1 MNSKRLR
8 MNEQGRMFIPMNVEG
23 GGYDENFFSTPKLIT
38 VGLLVLVLV
47 ILIATLASPENRL
60 SALGKVLAIVFYLF
74 IASFVVRYVIFEERY
89 YFKMYKKML
98 ANQNPT
104 TAVFWRIAAIRDT
117 VRGGILRYSDGKY
130 GAILKLERDSIIG
143 KNSEFRESHF
153 DALSD
158 FYKEI
163 ALRKLAFVQ
172 LNMMERADN
181 DSRIPALDTL
191 ILNEPNANLRKVLQL
206 ELGYIKNRSRET
218 LYETDYIL
226 VYTTKLERVDSLI
239 SDIQACASILLDGA
253 YSGFE
258 ILGQREIIDLHKE
271 IFGIGYFNLSEASIN
286 TFNEVG
292 AKKKAITLKALK
304 LTNGRTVELTKRDT
318 DIINRLLKRVEDGEV
333 DISDISVLKA
343 LGDNR
348 FVSTTAERG
357 SWGLHGLDIDLS
369 EEEEGQDSDTGAEE
383 REVSEKE
390 VGKRDKAREVSEKK
404 VESGKEKAS
413 KQVSIEEEVK
423 IAVAEKIRANA
434 AWTRDSGKR
443 EDRSLSERSA
453 GDKESGKTVNSA
465 KPEVRDTTKPASNE
479 KGEVRDSG
487 KPVQRDKTEES
498 KEYVA
503 SPVFNEDVDWDKEI
517 DF

>member
-1 MNSKRLR
+1 
-8 MNEQGRMFIPMNVEG
+8 MFIPMNVEG

-239 SDIQACASILLDGA
+239 SDIQSCASILLDGA

-357 SWGLHGLDIDLS
+357 SWGLHGLDIELD
-369 EEEEGQDSDTGAEE
+369 EEEQDSDTSEAGEE
-383 REVSEKE
+383 EKGGE
-390 VGKRDKAREVSEKK
+390 ETSR
-404 VESGKEKAS
+404 
-413 KQVSIEEEVK
+413 QVSIEEEVK
-423 IAVAEKIRANA
+423 IAVAENIRANA
-434 AWTRDSGKR
+434 AWTMDSGKR
-443 EDRSLSERSA
+443 EGRSLSGRAEA
-453 GDKESGKTVNSA
+453 DKESGKLVTST
-465 KPEVRDTTKPASNE
+465 KPEVRDTTKPVFNE
-479 KGEVRDSG
+479 KAEVRDSG
-487 KPVQRDKTEES
+487 KPVQSDKTEEN

>member
-239 SDIQACASILLDGA
+239 SDIQSCASILLDGA

-357 SWGLHGLDIDLS
+357 SWGLHGLDIELD
-369 EEEEGQDSDTGAEE
+369 EEEQDSDTSEAGEE
-383 REVSEKE
+383 EKGGE
-390 VGKRDKAREVSEKK
+390 ETSR
-404 VESGKEKAS
+404 
-413 KQVSIEEEVK
+413 QVSIEEEVK
-423 IAVAEKIRANA
+423 IAVAENIRANA
-434 AWTRDSGKR
+434 AWTMDSGKR
-443 EDRSLSERSA
+443 EGRSLSGRAEA
-453 GDKESGKTVNSA
+453 DKESGKLVTST
-465 KPEVRDTTKPASNE
+465 KPEVRDTTKPVFNE
-479 KGEVRDSG
+479 KAEVRDSG
-487 KPVQRDKTEES
+487 KPVQSDKTEEN

>member
-60 SALGKVLAIVFYLF
+60 SALGKVLAVLFYLF

-158 FYKEI
+158 FYKEV

-239 SDIQACASILLDGA
+239 SDIQSCASILLDGA

-318 DIINRLLKRVEDGEV
+318 DIINRLLKRVEDGEG

-357 SWGLHGLDIDLS
+357 SWGLHGLDIELD
-369 EEEEGQDSDTGAEE
+369 EEEQDSDTSEAGEE
-383 REVSEKE
+383 EKGGE
-390 VGKRDKAREVSEKK
+390 ETSR
-404 VESGKEKAS
+404 
-413 KQVSIEEEVK
+413 QVSIEEEVK
-423 IAVAEKIRANA
+423 IAVAENIRANA
-434 AWTRDSGKR
+434 AWTMDSGKR
-443 EDRSLSERSA
+443 EGRSLSGRAEA
-453 GDKESGKTVNSA
+453 DKESGKLVTST
-465 KPEVRDTTKPASNE
+465 KPEVRDTTKPVSNE
-479 KGEVRDSG
+479 KAEVRDSG
-487 KPVQRDKTEES
+487 KSVQSDKTEES

>member
-60 SALGKVLAIVFYLF
+60 SALGKVLAVLFYLF

-239 SDIQACASILLDGA
+239 SDIQSCASILLDGA

-369 EEEEGQDSDTGAEE
+369 EEQDNDTSEEE

-390 VGKRDKAREVSEKK
+390 VGKGDKAREE
-404 VESGKEKAS
+404 ESRK
-413 KQVSIEEEVK
+413 VSIEEEVK

-434 AWTRDSGKR
+434 AWTMDSGKR
-443 EDRSLSERSA
+443 EDRSLSERA
-453 GDKESGKTVNSA
+453 KADKETGKPVSKD
-465 KPEVRDTTKPASNE
+465 KPEVKDTTKPVSNE

-487 KPVQRDKTEES
+487 KPVQSGKAEES

>member
-158 FYKEI
+158 FYKEL

-191 ILNEPNANLRKVLQL
+191 ILNEPNANLKKVLQL

-239 SDIQACASILLDGA
+239 SDLQACASILLDGA

-369 EEEEGQDSDTGAEE
+369 EEQDNDTSEEE

-390 VGKRDKAREVSEKK
+390 VKKGDKVREEGSRK
-404 VESGKEKAS
+404 
-413 KQVSIEEEVK
+413 VSIEEEVK

-443 EDRSLSERSA
+443 EDRSLSERA
-453 GDKESGKTVNSA
+453 KAEKETGKPVSKD
-465 KPEVRDTTKPASNE
+465 KPEVKDTTKPVSNE
-479 KGEVRDSG
+479 KAEVRDAG
-487 KPVQRDKTEES
+487 KPVQSDKTEES

>member
-239 SDIQACASILLDGA
+239 SDIQSCASILLDGA

-318 DIINRLLKRVEDGEV
+318 DIINRLLKQVEDGEV

-357 SWGLHGLDIDLS
+357 SWGLHGLDIELD
-369 EEEEGQDSDTGAEE
+369 EEEQDSDTSEAGEE
-383 REVSEKE
+383 EKGGE
-390 VGKRDKAREVSEKK
+390 ETSR
-404 VESGKEKAS
+404 
-413 KQVSIEEEVK
+413 QVSIEEEVK
-423 IAVAEKIRANA
+423 IAVAENIRANA
-434 AWTRDSGKR
+434 AWTMDSGKR
-443 EDRSLSERSA
+443 EGRSLSEQDA
-453 GDKESGKTVNSA
+453 GDKESDKPVNSA
-465 KPEVRDTTKPASNE
+465 KSEARDTTKPMPNGKAE
-479 KGEVRDSG
+479 ARDSG
-487 KPVQRDKTEES
+487 KPVQRDRTEEN

>member
-239 SDIQACASILLDGA
+239 SDIQSCASILLDGA

-357 SWGLHGLDIDLS
+357 SWGLHGLDIELD
-369 EEEEGQDSDTGAEE
+369 EEEQDSDTSEAGEE
-383 REVSEKE
+383 EKGGE
-390 VGKRDKAREVSEKK
+390 ETGR
-404 VESGKEKAS
+404 
-413 KQVSIEEEVK
+413 QVSIEEEVK

-443 EDRSLSERSA
+443 EGRSLSGRAEA
-453 GDKESGKTVNSA
+453 DKESGNLVTST
-465 KPEVRDTTKPASNE
+465 KPEVRDTTKPVSNE
-479 KGEVRDSG
+479 KAEVRDSG
-487 KPVQRDKTEES
+487 KSVQSDKTEES

>member
-38 VGLLVLVLV
+38 VGALVLVLV
-47 ILIATLASPENRL
+47 ILIATLVSPDNRL
-60 SALGKVLAIVFYLF
+60 SVLGKVLTVLLYLF

-158 FYKEI
+158 FYKEL

-239 SDIQACASILLDGA
+239 SDLQACASILLDGA

-304 LTNGRTVELTKRDT
+304 LTNGRTVELTKWDT

-357 SWGLHGLDIDLS
+357 SWGLHGLDIELD
-369 EEEEGQDSDTGAEE
+369 EEEQDSDTSEAGEE
-383 REVSEKE
+383 EKGGE
-390 VGKRDKAREVSEKK
+390 ETSR
-404 VESGKEKAS
+404 
-413 KQVSIEEEVK
+413 QVSIEEEVK
-423 IAVAEKIRANA
+423 IAVAENIRANA
-434 AWTRDSGKR
+434 AWTMDSGKR
-443 EDRSLSERSA
+443 EGRSLSGRAEA
-453 GDKESGKTVNSA
+453 DKESGKLVTST
-465 KPEVRDTTKPASNE
+465 KPEVRDTTKPVSNE
-479 KGEVRDSG
+479 KAEVRDSG
-487 KPVQRDKTEES
+487 KSVQSDKTEES

>member
-38 VGLLVLVLV
+38 AGALVLVLV
-47 ILIATLASPENRL
+47 ILIATLVSPDNRL
-60 SALGKVLAIVFYLF
+60 SVLGKVLTVLLYLF

-158 FYKEI
+158 FYKEL

-191 ILNEPNANLRKVLQL
+191 ILNEPNANLKKVLQL

-239 SDIQACASILLDGA
+239 SDIQACASILLDGV

-357 SWGLHGLDIDLS
+357 SWGLHGLDIDLG
-369 EEEEGQDSDTGAEE
+369 EEEQDSDTSEEE
-383 REVSEKE
+383 REVLEKPAESEEKVREEKE
-390 VGKRDKAREVSEKK
+390 RK
-404 VESGKEKAS
+404 
-413 KQVSIEEEVK
+413 VSIEEEVK
-423 IAVAEKIRANA
+423 IAVAEKIRATA

-443 EDRSLSERSA
+443 EDRSLSERA
-453 GDKESGKTVNSA
+453 KADKETGKLVSKD
-465 KPEVRDTTKPASNE
+465 KPEIKDTTKPVSNE

-487 KPVQRDKTEES
+487 KPVQSDKTEEN

>member
-239 SDIQACASILLDGA
+239 SDIQSCASILLDGA

-357 SWGLHGLDIDLS
+357 SWGLHGLDIELD
-369 EEEEGQDSDTGAEE
+369 EEEQDSDTSEAGEE
-383 REVSEKE
+383 EKGGE
-390 VGKRDKAREVSEKK
+390 ETSR
-404 VESGKEKAS
+404 
-413 KQVSIEEEVK
+413 QVSIEEEVK
-423 IAVAEKIRANA
+423 IAVAENIRANA
-434 AWTRDSGKR
+434 AWTMDSGKR
-443 EDRSLSERSA
+443 EGRSLSGRAEA
-453 GDKESGKTVNSA
+453 DKESGKLVTST
-465 KPEVRDTTKPASNE
+465 KPEVRDTTKPVSNE
-479 KGEVRDSG
+479 KAEVRDSG
-487 KPVQRDKTEES
+487 KSVQSDKTEES

>member
-38 VGLLVLVLV
+38 AGALVLVLV
-47 ILIATLASPENRL
+47 ILIATLVSPDNRL
-60 SALGKVLAIVFYLF
+60 SMLGKVLTVLLYLF

-158 FYKEI
+158 FYKEL

-191 ILNEPNANLRKVLQL
+191 ILNEPNANLKKVLQL

-239 SDIQACASILLDGA
+239 SDLQACASILLDGA

-258 ILGQREIIDLHKE
+258 ILGQREIMDLHKE

-369 EEEEGQDSDTGAEE
+369 EEEQDSDTGAEE
-383 REVSEKE
+383 RAVLEKPAESE
-390 VGKRDKAREVSEKK
+390 GKVREEKGRK
-404 VESGKEKAS
+404 
-413 KQVSIEEEVK
+413 VSIEEEVK

-434 AWTRDSGKR
+434 AWTMNSGKR
-443 EDRSLSERSA
+443 EDRSLSERA
-453 GDKESGKTVNSA
+453 EADKEAGKPVSKD
-465 KPEVRDTTKPASNE
+465 KPEARDTTKPMSNE
-479 KGEVRDSG
+479 KAEVRDAG
-487 KPVQRDKTEES
+487 KPVQSGKAEES

>member
-38 VGLLVLVLV
+38 AGALVLVLV

-158 FYKEI
+158 FYKEL

-191 ILNEPNANLRKVLQL
+191 ILNEPNANLKKVLQL

-239 SDIQACASILLDGA
+239 SDLQACASILLDGA

-292 AKKKAITLKALK
+292 DKKKAITLKALK

-357 SWGLHGLDIDLS
+357 SWGLHGLDIDLG
-369 EEEEGQDSDTGAEE
+369 EEEEEEEQDSGTGDEE

-390 VGKRDKAREVSEKK
+390 VEKGDK
-404 VESGKEKAS
+404 ESRK
-413 KQVSIEEEVK
+413 VSIDEEVK

-434 AWTRDSGKR
+434 AWTMDSGKR
-443 EDRSLSERSA
+443 EDRSLSERA
-453 GDKESGKTVNSA
+453 KADKEAGKPVSKD
-465 KPEVRDTTKPASNE
+465 KPEARDTNKPMSNGKAEVRDA
-479 KGEVRDSG
+479 G
-487 KPVQRDKTEES
+487 KPVQSDKTEES

>member
-1 MNSKRLR
+1 
-8 MNEQGRMFIPMNVEG
+8 MFIPMNVEG

-158 FYKEI
+158 FYKEV

-191 ILNEPNANLRKVLQL
+191 ILNEPNANLKKVLQL

-239 SDIQACASILLDGA
+239 SDIQSCASILLDGA

-357 SWGLHGLDIDLS
+357 SWGLHGLDIELD
-369 EEEEGQDSDTGAEE
+369 EEEQDSDTSEAGEE
-383 REVSEKE
+383 EKGGE
-390 VGKRDKAREVSEKK
+390 ETSR
-404 VESGKEKAS
+404 
-413 KQVSIEEEVK
+413 QVSIEEEVK
-423 IAVAEKIRANA
+423 IAVAENIRANA
-434 AWTRDSGKR
+434 AWTMDSGKR
-443 EDRSLSERSA
+443 EGRSLSGRAEA
-453 GDKESGKTVNSA
+453 DKESGKLVTST
-465 KPEVRDTTKPASNE
+465 KPEVRDTTKPVSNE
-479 KGEVRDSG
+479 KAEVRDSG
-487 KPVQRDKTEES
+487 KSVQSDKTEES

>member
-1 MNSKRLR
+1 
-8 MNEQGRMFIPMNVEG
+8 
-23 GGYDENFFSTPKLIT
+23 
-38 VGLLVLVLV
+38 
-47 ILIATLASPENRL
+47 
-60 SALGKVLAIVFYLF
+60 
-74 IASFVVRYVIFEERY
+74 
-89 YFKMYKKML
+89 
-98 ANQNPT
+98 
-104 TAVFWRIAAIRDT
+104 
-117 VRGGILRYSDGKY
+117 
-130 GAILKLERDSIIG
+130 
-143 KNSEFRESHF
+143 
-153 DALSD
+153 
-158 FYKEI
+158 
-163 ALRKLAFVQ
+163 
-172 LNMMERADN
+172 MERADN

-191 ILNEPNANLRKVLQL
+191 ILNEPNANLKKVLQL

-239 SDIQACASILLDGA
+239 SDLQSCASILLDGA

-348 FVSTTAERG
+348 FVSKTAERG
-357 SWGLHGLDIDLS
+357 SWGLHGLDIDLG
-369 EEEEGQDSDTGAEE
+369 EEEEEQ
-383 REVSEKE
+383 
-390 VGKRDKAREVSEKK
+390 
-404 VESGKEKAS
+404 ESGTGEEECKVLEKPAES
-413 KQVSIEEEVK
+413 DEKVREEKGRKVSVEEEVK

-443 EDRSLSERSA
+443 EDRSLSEQDA
-453 GDKESGKTVNSA
+453 GDKESYKPVNSA
-465 KPEVRDTTKPASNE
+465 KSEARDTTKPVSNE
-479 KGEVRDSG
+479 KAEVRDSG

-498 KEYVA
+498 KEYVE

>member
-38 VGLLVLVLV
+38 AGLLVLVLV
-47 ILIATLASPENRL
+47 ILIATLVSPENRL
-60 SALGKVLAIVFYLF
+60 SVLGKVLTVLLYLF

-158 FYKEI
+158 FYKEL

-191 ILNEPNANLRKVLQL
+191 ILNEPNANLKKVLQL

-239 SDIQACASILLDGA
+239 SDLQSCASILLDGA

-348 FVSTTAERG
+348 FVSKTAERG
-357 SWGLHGLDIDLS
+357 SWGLHGLDIDLG
-369 EEEEGQDSDTGAEE
+369 EEEEEQ
-383 REVSEKE
+383 
-390 VGKRDKAREVSEKK
+390 
-404 VESGKEKAS
+404 ESGTGEEECKVLEKPAES
-413 KQVSIEEEVK
+413 DEKVREEKGRKVSVEEEVK

-443 EDRSLSERSA
+443 EDRSLSEQDA
-453 GDKESGKTVNSA
+453 GDKESYKPVNSA
-465 KPEVRDTTKPASNE
+465 KSEARDTTKPVSNE
-479 KGEVRDSG
+479 KAEVRDSG

-498 KEYVA
+498 KEYVE

>member
-38 VGLLVLVLV
+38 AGLLVLVLV

-60 SALGKVLAIVFYLF
+60 SALGKVLTVLLYLF

-158 FYKEI
+158 FYKEL

-191 ILNEPNANLRKVLQL
+191 ILNEPNANLKKVLQL

-239 SDIQACASILLDGA
+239 SDIQSCASILLDGA

-369 EEEEGQDSDTGAEE
+369 EEQDNDTSEEE

-390 VGKRDKAREVSEKK
+390 VDKRDKAREVSEKK
-404 VESGKEKAS
+404 VERGKEKAS
-413 KQVSIEEEVK
+413 RQVSIEEEVK

-434 AWTRDSGKR
+434 AWTMDSGKR
-443 EDRSLSERSA
+443 EGRSLSERA
-453 GDKESGKTVNSA
+453 EADKEAV
-465 KPEVRDTTKPASNE
+465 KPVSKDESEGRGTTKPMSNE
-479 KGEVRDSG
+479 KAEVRDSG
-487 KPVQRDKTEES
+487 KPVQSDKTEES

>member
-158 FYKEI
+158 FYKEL

-239 SDIQACASILLDGA
+239 SDLQACASILLDGA

-258 ILGQREIIDLHKE
+258 ILGHREIIDLHKE

-357 SWGLHGLDIDLS
+357 SWGLHGLDIELD
-369 EEEEGQDSDTGAEE
+369 EEEQDSDTSEAGEE
-383 REVSEKE
+383 EKGGE
-390 VGKRDKAREVSEKK
+390 ETSRQA
-404 VESGKEKAS
+404 
-413 KQVSIEEEVK
+413 SIEEEVK

-434 AWTRDSGKR
+434 AWTMDSGKR
-443 EDRSLSERSA
+443 EDRSLSEREKA
-453 GDKESGKTVNSA
+453 DKETGKPVSKDKSEA
-465 KPEVRDTTKPASNE
+465 RDTTKPVFNGKAE
-479 KGEVRDSG
+479 ARDSG

>member
-60 SALGKVLAIVFYLF
+60 SALGKVLAVLLYLF

-158 FYKEI
+158 FYKEL

-191 ILNEPNANLRKVLQL
+191 ILNEPNANLKKVLQL

-239 SDIQACASILLDGA
+239 SDLQACASILLDGA

-357 SWGLHGLDIDLS
+357 SWGLHGLDIELD
-369 EEEEGQDSDTGAEE
+369 EEEQDSDTSEAGEE
-383 REVSEKE
+383 EKGGE
-390 VGKRDKAREVSEKK
+390 ETSR
-404 VESGKEKAS
+404 
-413 KQVSIEEEVK
+413 QVSIEEEVK
-423 IAVAEKIRANA
+423 IAVAENIRANA
-434 AWTRDSGKR
+434 AWTMDSGKR
-443 EDRSLSERSA
+443 EGRSLSGRAEA
-453 GDKESGKTVNSA
+453 DKESGKLVTST
-465 KPEVRDTTKPASNE
+465 KPEVRDTTKPVSNE
-479 KGEVRDSG
+479 KAEVRDSG
-487 KPVQRDKTEES
+487 KSVQSDKTEES

>member
-38 VGLLVLVLV
+38 VGFLVLVLV
-47 ILIATLASPENRL
+47 ILIATLVSPDNRL
-60 SALGKVLAIVFYLF
+60 SVLGKVLTVLLYLF

-158 FYKEI
+158 FYKEL

-191 ILNEPNANLRKVLQL
+191 ILNEPNANLKKVLQL

-239 SDIQACASILLDGA
+239 SDLQACASILLDGA

-369 EEEEGQDSDTGAEE
+369 EEQDNDTSEEE
-383 REVSEKE
+383 REVSER
-390 VGKRDKAREVSEKK
+390 GDKVREE
-404 VESGKEKAS
+404 ESRK
-413 KQVSIEEEVK
+413 VSIEEEVK
-423 IAVAEKIRANA
+423 IAVAEQIRANA

-443 EDRSLSERSA
+443 EDRSLSEQGA
-453 GDKESGKTVNSA
+453 GDKGYGKPVNSERS
-465 KPEVRDTTKPASNE
+465 EVRGTTKPMSNG
-479 KGEVRDSG
+479 KAGARDSG
-487 KPVQRDKTEES
+487 EPVQSDKTEEI

>member
-158 FYKEI
+158 FYKEV

-357 SWGLHGLDIDLS
+357 SWGLHGLDIELD
-369 EEEEGQDSDTGAEE
+369 EEEQDSDTSEAGEE
-383 REVSEKE
+383 EKGGE
-390 VGKRDKAREVSEKK
+390 ETSR
-404 VESGKEKAS
+404 
-413 KQVSIEEEVK
+413 QVSIEEEVK
-423 IAVAEKIRANA
+423 IAVAENIRANA
-434 AWTRDSGKR
+434 AWTMDSGKR
-443 EDRSLSERSA
+443 EGRSLSGRAEA
-453 GDKESGKTVNSA
+453 DKESGKLVTST
-465 KPEVRDTTKPASNE
+465 KPEVRDTTKPVFNE
-479 KGEVRDSG
+479 KAEVRDSG
-487 KPVQRDKTEES
+487 KPVQSDKTEEN

>member
-38 VGLLVLVLV
+38 AGLLVLVLV
-47 ILIATLASPENRL
+47 ILIATLVSPDNRL
-60 SALGKVLAIVFYLF
+60 SVLGKVLTVLLYLF

-158 FYKEI
+158 FYKEL

-191 ILNEPNANLRKVLQL
+191 ILNEPNANLKKVLQL

-239 SDIQACASILLDGA
+239 SDIQSCASILLDGA

-357 SWGLHGLDIDLS
+357 SWGLHGLDIDLG
-369 EEEEGQDSDTGAEE
+369 EEEEEQESGTGEEE
-383 REVSEKE
+383 RVVLEKPAESEEKVRE
-390 VGKRDKAREVSEKK
+390 EKGKK
-404 VESGKEKAS
+404 
-413 KQVSIEEEVK
+413 VSIEEEVK
-423 IAVAEKIRANA
+423 VAVAEKIRANA
-434 AWTRDSGKR
+434 AWTMDSRKR
-443 EDRSLSERSA
+443 EDRSLSERA
-453 GDKESGKTVNSA
+453 EADKETGKPVSKD

-479 KGEVRDSG
+479 KAEVRDSG

>member
-239 SDIQACASILLDGA
+239 SDIQSCASILLDGA

-357 SWGLHGLDIDLS
+357 SWGLHGLDIELD
-369 EEEEGQDSDTGAEE
+369 EEEQDSDTSEAGEE
-383 REVSEKE
+383 EKGGE
-390 VGKRDKAREVSEKK
+390 ETSR
-404 VESGKEKAS
+404 
-413 KQVSIEEEVK
+413 QVSIEEEVK

-443 EDRSLSERSA
+443 EGRSLSGRAEA
-453 GDKESGKTVNSA
+453 DKESGKLVTSTN
-465 KPEVRDTTKPASNE
+465 PEVRDTTKPVSNE
-479 KGEVRDSG
+479 KAEVRDSG
-487 KPVQRDKTEES
+487 KSVQSDKTEES

>member
-38 VGLLVLVLV
+38 AGLLVLVLV
-47 ILIATLASPENRL
+47 ILIATLVSPDNRL
-60 SALGKVLAIVFYLF
+60 SVLGKVLTVLLYLF

-158 FYKEI
+158 FYKEL

-191 ILNEPNANLRKVLQL
+191 ILNEPNANLKKVLQL

-226 VYTTKLERVDSLI
+226 VYTTKLERVDGLI
-239 SDIQACASILLDGA
+239 SDLQACASILLDGA

-357 SWGLHGLDIDLS
+357 SWGLHGLDIELD
-369 EEEEGQDSDTGAEE
+369 EEEQDSDTSEAGEE
-383 REVSEKE
+383 EKGGE
-390 VGKRDKAREVSEKK
+390 ETSR
-404 VESGKEKAS
+404 
-413 KQVSIEEEVK
+413 QVSIEEEVK
-423 IAVAEKIRANA
+423 IAVAENIRANA
-434 AWTRDSGKR
+434 AWTMDSGKR
-443 EDRSLSERSA
+443 EGRSLSGRAEA
-453 GDKESGKTVNSA
+453 DKESGKLVTST
-465 KPEVRDTTKPASNE
+465 KPEVRDTTKPVSNE
-479 KGEVRDSG
+479 KAEVRDSG
-487 KPVQRDKTEES
+487 KSVQSDKTEES
-498 KEYVA
+498 KEYVT

>member
-38 VGLLVLVLV
+38 AGLLVLVLV

-158 FYKEI
+158 FYKEV

-239 SDIQACASILLDGA
+239 SDIQSCASILLDGA

-357 SWGLHGLDIDLS
+357 SWGLHGLDIDLGGEEDNDTS
-369 EEEEGQDSDTGAEE
+369 EEE

-390 VGKRDKAREVSEKK
+390 VGKGDKVREE
-404 VESGKEKAS
+404 ESRK
-413 KQVSIEEEVK
+413 VSIEEEVK

-434 AWTRDSGKR
+434 AWTRESGKR
-443 EDRSLSERSA
+443 EDRSLSEKSA
-453 GDKESGKTVNSA
+453 VDKESGKPVTST
-465 KPEVRDTTKPASNE
+465 KPEARDTTKPASNE
-479 KGEVRDSG
+479 KAEVRDSE
-487 KPVQRDKTEES
+487 KSVQHDKTEES

>member
-60 SALGKVLAIVFYLF
+60 SALGKVLAVLFYLF

-158 FYKEI
+158 FYKEV

-239 SDIQACASILLDGA
+239 SDIQSCASILLDGA

-357 SWGLHGLDIDLS
+357 SWGLHGLDIELD
-369 EEEEGQDSDTGAEE
+369 EEEQDSDTSEAGEE
-383 REVSEKE
+383 EKGGE
-390 VGKRDKAREVSEKK
+390 ETSR
-404 VESGKEKAS
+404 
-413 KQVSIEEEVK
+413 QVSIEEEVK

-434 AWTRDSGKR
+434 AWTMDSGKR
-443 EDRSLSERSA
+443 EDRSLSERA
-453 GDKESGKTVNSA
+453 KADKETGKPVSKD
-465 KPEVRDTTKPASNE
+465 KPEVKDTTKPVSNE
-479 KGEVRDSG
+479 KGEARDSG
-487 KPVQRDKTEES
+487 KPVQSGKTEEN

>member
-239 SDIQACASILLDGA
+239 SDIQSCASILRDGA
-253 YSGFE
+253 YIGFE

-357 SWGLHGLDIDLS
+357 SWGLHGLDIELD
-369 EEEEGQDSDTGAEE
+369 EEEQDSDTSEAGEE
-383 REVSEKE
+383 EKGGE
-390 VGKRDKAREVSEKK
+390 ETSR
-404 VESGKEKAS
+404 
-413 KQVSIEEEVK
+413 QVSIEEEVK
-423 IAVAEKIRANA
+423 IAVAENIRANA
-434 AWTRDSGKR
+434 AWTMDSGKR
-443 EDRSLSERSA
+443 EGRSLSGRAEA
-453 GDKESGKTVNSA
+453 DKESGKLVTST
-465 KPEVRDTTKPASNE
+465 KPEVRDTTKPVFNE
-479 KGEVRDSG
+479 KAEVRDSG
-487 KPVQRDKTEES
+487 KPVQSDKTEEN

>member
-158 FYKEI
+158 FYKEL

-191 ILNEPNANLRKVLQL
+191 ILNEPNANLKKVLQL

-239 SDIQACASILLDGA
+239 SDLQACASILLDGA

-357 SWGLHGLDIDLS
+357 SWGLHGLDIDLG
-369 EEEEGQDSDTGAEE
+369 EEEEEQDSGTIEE
-383 REVSEKE
+383 ASEVLEKP
-390 VGKRDKAREVSEKK
+390 A
-404 VESGKEKAS
+404 ESGGKVREEKGR
-413 KQVSIEEEVK
+413 KVSIEEEVK
-423 IAVAEKIRANA
+423 IAVAEQIRANA

-443 EDRSLSERSA
+443 EDRSLSEKSA
-453 GDKESGKTVNSA
+453 VDKESGKPVPST

-479 KGEVRDSG
+479 KAEVRDSG

>member
-38 VGLLVLVLV
+38 VGVLVLVLV

-60 SALGKVLAIVFYLF
+60 SALGKVLAVLFYLF

-239 SDIQACASILLDGA
+239 SDIQSCASILLDGA

-357 SWGLHGLDIDLS
+357 SWGLHGLDIELD
-369 EEEEGQDSDTGAEE
+369 EEEQDSDTSEAGEE
-383 REVSEKE
+383 EKGGE
-390 VGKRDKAREVSEKK
+390 ETSR
-404 VESGKEKAS
+404 
-413 KQVSIEEEVK
+413 QVSIEEEVK
-423 IAVAEKIRANA
+423 IAVAENIRANA
-434 AWTRDSGKR
+434 AWTMDSGKR
-443 EDRSLSERSA
+443 EGRSLSGRAEA
-453 GDKESGKTVNSA
+453 DKESGKLVTST
-465 KPEVRDTTKPASNE
+465 KPEVRDTTKPVSNE
-479 KGEVRDSG
+479 KAEVRDSG
-487 KPVQRDKTEES
+487 KSVQSDKTEES

>member
-60 SALGKVLAIVFYLF
+60 SAFGKVLAVVFYLF

-158 FYKEI
+158 FYKEL

-191 ILNEPNANLRKVLQL
+191 ILNEPNANLKKVLQL

-357 SWGLHGLDIDLS
+357 SWGLHGLDIELD
-369 EEEEGQDSDTGAEE
+369 EEEQDSDTSEAGEE
-383 REVSEKE
+383 EKGGE
-390 VGKRDKAREVSEKK
+390 ETRR
-404 VESGKEKAS
+404 
-413 KQVSIEEEVK
+413 QVSIEEEVK

-434 AWTRDSGKR
+434 AWTMDSGKR
-443 EDRSLSERSA
+443 EGRSLSGRAEA
-453 GDKESGKTVNSA
+453 DKESGKLVTST
-465 KPEVRDTTKPASNE
+465 KPEVRDTTKPVSNE
-479 KGEVRDSG
+479 KAEVRDSG
-487 KPVQRDKTEES
+487 KSVQSDKTEES

>member
-60 SALGKVLAIVFYLF
+60 SALGKVLAMVFYLF

-158 FYKEI
+158 FYKEV

-191 ILNEPNANLRKVLQL
+191 ILNEPNANLKKVLQL

-226 VYTTKLERVDSLI
+226 VYTTKLERVDNLI

-357 SWGLHGLDIDLS
+357 SWGLHGLDIELD
-369 EEEEGQDSDTGAEE
+369 EEEQDSDTSEAGEE
-383 REVSEKE
+383 EKGGE
-390 VGKRDKAREVSEKK
+390 ETSR
-404 VESGKEKAS
+404 
-413 KQVSIEEEVK
+413 QVSIEEEVK
-423 IAVAEKIRANA
+423 IAVAENIRANA
-434 AWTRDSGKR
+434 AWTMDSGKR
-443 EDRSLSERSA
+443 EGRSLSGRAEA
-453 GDKESGKTVNSA
+453 DKESGKLVTST
-465 KPEVRDTTKPASNE
+465 KPEVRDTTKPVSNE
-479 KGEVRDSG
+479 KAEVRDSG
-487 KPVQRDKTEES
+487 KSVQSDKTEES

>member
-239 SDIQACASILLDGA
+239 SDIQSCASILLDGA

-357 SWGLHGLDIDLS
+357 SWGLHGLDIELD
-369 EEEEGQDSDTGAEE
+369 EEEQDSDTSEAGEE
-383 REVSEKE
+383 EKGGE
-390 VGKRDKAREVSEKK
+390 ETSR
-404 VESGKEKAS
+404 
-413 KQVSIEEEVK
+413 QVSIEEEVK

-434 AWTRDSGKR
+434 AWTMDSGKR
-443 EDRSLSERSA
+443 EGRSLSGRAEA
-453 GDKESGKTVNSA
+453 DKESGKLVTST
-465 KPEVRDTTKPASNE
+465 KPEVRDTTKPVSNE
-479 KGEVRDSG
+479 KAEVRDSG
-487 KPVQRDKTEES
+487 KSVQSDKTEES